1 MNFMSLDDLCPALD
15 KRAET
20 GYCLTMKERD
30 EQNARGRFPKLIKN
44 YVNWEHEVALPAI
57 TAAGYK
63 PLNPFFSDA
72 EGASVRSRRVTCED
86 PRGVYVCIH
95 YGD

>member
-1 MNFMSLDDLCPALD
+1 MNFMSLDELCPALD

-20 GYCLTMKERD
+20 GYGLTD
-30 EQNARGRFPKLIKN
+30 EEIALQNSRGRFPKLQKN
-44 YVNWEHEVALPAI
+44 YINWEHELALPAI
-57 TAAGYK
+57 QEAGYK
-63 PLNPFFSDA
+63 PMTPFFADA

-86 PRGVYVCIH
+86 PWGAYVCIH